1 MKHTIS
7 SDGIMTVKEKQRLF
21 PKPYDV
27 TGKIIAYET
36 DGLPDDEMVEL
47 FQHLV
52 DSGLA
57 WELQGSYGRTAA
69 ALIEAGEITAPRR

>member
-1 MKHTIS
+1 MNDFG
-7 SDGIMTVKEKQRLF
+7 SDGAIERQHRCNNGGVVRESPAFRRGECQ
-21 PKPYDV
+21 
-27 TGKIIAYET
+27 
-36 DGLPDDEMVEL
+36 EMVEL

-69 ALIEAGEITAPRR
+69 ALIEAGEITAR

>member
-1 MKHTIS
+1 
-7 SDGIMTVKEKQRLF
+7 MT
-21 PKPYDV
+21 KPYDV
-27 TGKIIAYET
+27 TGNIIAYET

-57 WELQGSYGRTAA
+57 
-69 ALIEAGEITAPRR
+69 